1 MRDDLLQRLKLV
13 RVHLMMLEVAASTN
27 IVTRTCTV
35 VHLAPLGGL
44 LAGDAVKWL
53 RLGGYS
59 RLTIVRMLV
68 LLREKA
74 IVCAKDGM

>member
-13 RVHLMMLEVAASTN
+13 RVHLMMLEVATSTD

-44 LAGDAVKWL
+44 LAGDAVK
-53 RLGGYS
+53 
-59 RLTIVRMLV
+59 
-68 LLREKA
+68 
-74 IVCAKDGM
+74 

>member
-13 RVHLMMLEVAASTN
+13 RVHLMMLEVAASAN
-27 IVTRTCTV
+27 IVTQSTCTV
-35 VHLAPLGGL
+35 MHLAPLGGL
-44 LAGDAVKWL
+44 LAGDAVKRL
-53 RLGGYS
+53 RLGGDS
-59 RLTIVRMLV
+59 RLTMLV